1 MKLQNGSGAT
11 LTASRPVET
20 ITEDLLQKI
29 SHLLAEKAAITSDL
43 RLPMG
48 RAGIALFLFH
58 YYKFSEKEAYYNKAY
73 ELLDQAYEYISGPT
87 IPVHRAARPQ
97 LGWLFMYLQKR
108 DFIDINTD
116 EVLGGTDVTLCNACT
131 QDSLK
136 PLSNGYVTDI
146 GAYLVERYQN
156 TGNRFKRIK
165 IEESLINM
173 VDEIRLLYPLEIKEK
188 IIAMC
193 ERGQITAGWSLNNL
207 LRTTCNLCML
217 LAKIAE
223 TGIYKQI
230 IIDTLSEINETV
242 IEPIFHNQPL
252 RKSLLREY
260 AGYATLAYALVTQT
274 WMRPWL
280 KNSITSNAW
289 DLISPAINPDI
300 YSDRQT
306 SYVGDL
312 LLTISCLWYLNGTA
326 FDSLLT
332 EEIRQLISKL
342 SASVNK
348 NAACDLN
355 FPVGIP
361 DLGLKDGL
369 AGAGMALLSA
379 LQDELLIT
387 PDIMFIT
394 IK

>member
-11 LTASRPVET
+11 LTASRPVDT

-87 IPVHRAARPQ
+87 IPVHQAARPQ

-116 EVLGGTDVTLCNACT
+116 EVLGGIDVTLCNACT
-131 QDSLK
+131 QDTLK

-156 TGNRFKRIK
+156 TGNRLKRIK

-173 VDEIRLLYPLEIKEK
+173 VDEIRLLYPLEIKLK
-188 IIAMC
+188 IIAMS
-193 ERGQITAGWSLNNL
+193 ERSQITTGWSLNSLMRN
-207 LRTTCNLCML
+207 TCNLCIL

-242 IEPIFHNQPL
+242 IEPILHNQL
-252 RKSLLREY
+252 LCKSLLREY

-274 WMRPWL
+274 WIRPWL
-280 KNSITSNAW
+280 KNNITSNAW
-289 DLISPAINPDI
+289 DLINPAINPDI

-332 EEIRQLISKL
+332 EEIRQLITKL
-342 SASVNK
+342 SGSVNK
-348 NAACDLN
+348 NAPCYLN

-369 AGAGMALLSA
+369 AGTGMAILSA